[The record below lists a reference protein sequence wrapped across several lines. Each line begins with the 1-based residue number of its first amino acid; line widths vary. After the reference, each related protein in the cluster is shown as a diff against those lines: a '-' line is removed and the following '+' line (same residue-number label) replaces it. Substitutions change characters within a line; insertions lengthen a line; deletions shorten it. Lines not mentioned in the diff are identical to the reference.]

1 MDARPRLA
9 APFPAFPDGADRP
22 LRMAARG
29 VERFVVVDGSGP
41 LASSVATLLRAT
53 GAARV
58 QAGAWAADTADAELR
73 VVEPD
78 GLGAFDRPDLV
89 VLVAFGSL
97 APRRGEPWRRR
108 GVPHLPVVVD
118 AGRVVVGPWVGADPS
133 QPCLDCLHLTRT
145 GRDPAWLAV
154 TRAPPV
160 PPTVDGPLVA
170 MGSGLAVMVAMAGLG
185 SGAIPPGV
193 SVEVGGPWPRVEHRR
208 WDRHTDCPSHDRGEP
223 GEAVPAAR

>member
-1 MDARPRLA
+1 MDARPGLA
-9 APFPAFPDGADRP
+9 APFPAFLDGADRP
-22 LRMAARG
+22 LRVAPG
-29 VERFVVVDGSGP
+29 KVEGIVVVDGSGP
-41 LASSVATLLRAT
+41 LAASVATLLRAT
-53 GAARV
+53 GAGRV

-73 VVEPD
+73 VSELD

-89 VLVAFGSL
+89 VLVAFGSV

-118 AGRVVVGPWVGADPS
+118 AGRVVVGPWVGGDPA

-170 MGSGLAVMVAMAGLG
+170 MGSGLAAMVAMAGLG
-185 SGAIPPGV
+185 NGAIPAGV